1 MATTTNQGVDETNPI
16 AALHFDTPE
25 DAAEGFLKGWEAE
38 DNESSPSP
46 PEEDT
51 EAPESTEQEDTE
63 GEEEE
68 AVDSEEVEE
77 DPEED
82 SEETEDEDEE
92 EESTSKKKVLDDDS
106 LVEVKVDD
114 EVLKVSV
121 KDLKRLYGQEA
132 SLTKKSQQVAATR
145 KSMEQ
150 EALKTAAVLD
160 KMYKKA
166 EERWK
171 PYSEVDMLLASKQL
185 DSDQFAALRSEA
197 QAAWEDFKFVSEEA
211 DSFIKES
218 QAQQQNKLKEAAVDA
233 IKVLKENIPNWNTNL
248 YDSIR
253 EYAVNHGM
261 PSDMVNSLVDP
272 VAIQIIHKARLYDE
286 AKKIVTKKKDLKPKK
301 ILKTTKA
308 SDPKAMTPNKTAEN
322 AQRLKASGDLDDAA
336 ELFLSRWSA

>member
-1 MATTTNQGVDETNPI
+1 MSTTTNQGVDSNNSK
-16 AALHFDTPE
+16 AALHFDTTE
-25 DAAEGFLKGWEAE
+25 DAAEGFLKGWEDEA
-38 DNESSPSP
+38 NESSPSP

-51 EAPESTEQEDTE
+51 EAPESTEQEDLE

-68 AVDSEEVEE
+68 VVDSEEVTE

-82 SEETEDEDEE
+82 SEEAETETEDTDPDP
-92 EESTSKKKVLDDDS
+92 KKVLEDES
-106 LVEVKVDD
+106 LVEIKVDD

-132 SLTKKSQQVAATR
+132 SLTKKSQQVAAKR
-145 KSMEQ
+145 KEMEQ
-150 EALKTAAVLD
+150 ESLKTAAILD

-185 DSDQFAALRSEA
+185 DTDQFAALRAEA
-197 QAAWEDFKFVSEEA
+197 QAAYEDFRFVSEEA
-211 DSFIKES
+211 DSFLKQS
-218 QAQQQNKLKEAAVDA
+218 QSQQQQKLKEAAVDA
-233 IKVLKENIPNWNTNL
+233 VKVLKENIPNWNTNL

-261 PSDMVNSLVDP
+261 PQEMVNSLVDP

-286 AKKIVTKKKDLKPKK
+286 GKKIATKKKDLSPKK
-301 ILKTTKA
+301 MLKTTKA
-308 SDPKAMTPNKTAEN
+308 SDPKAMNPNKMAES

>member
-1 MATTTNQGVDETNPI
+1 MSTTTNQGVDSNNSK
-16 AALHFDTPE
+16 AALHFDTTE
-25 DAAEGFLKGWEAE
+25 DAAEGFLKGWEDEA
-38 DNESSPSP
+38 NESSPSP

-51 EAPESTEQEDTE
+51 EAPESTEQEDLE

-68 AVDSEEVEE
+68 VVDSEEVTE

-82 SEETEDEDEE
+82 SEEAEIETEDTDPDP
-92 EESTSKKKVLDDDS
+92 KKVLEDES
-106 LVEVKVDD
+106 LVEIKVDD

-132 SLTKKSQQVAATR
+132 SLTKKSQQVAAKR
-145 KSMEQ
+145 KEMEQ
-150 EALKTAAVLD
+150 ESLKTAAILD

-185 DSDQFAALRSEA
+185 DTEQFAALRAEA
-197 QAAWEDFKFVSEEA
+197 QAAYEDFRFVSEEA
-211 DSFIKES
+211 DSFLKQS
-218 QAQQQNKLKEAAVDA
+218 QSQQQQKLKEAAVDA
-233 IKVLKENIPNWNTNL
+233 VKVLKENIPNWNTNL

-261 PSDMVNSLVDP
+261 PQEMVNSLVDP

-286 AKKIVTKKKDLKPKK
+286 GKKIATKKKDLSPKK
-301 ILKTTKA
+301 MLKTTKA
-308 SDPKAMTPNKTAEN
+308 SDPKAMNPNKMAES

>member
-1 MATTTNQGVDETNPI
+1 VDETNPT
-16 AALHFDTPE
+16 ADLHFDTPE

-185 DSDQFAALRSEA
+185 DSDQSLHYA
-197 QAAWEDFKFVSEEA
+197 Q
-211 DSFIKES
+211 
-218 QAQQQNKLKEAAVDA
+218 KLKLLG
-233 IKVLKENIPNWNTNL
+233 KTLNLSLKRLTLLLRRARLNNRISLKKLLLMQSKYSKRTSLTGIQTSTIPF
-248 YDSIR
+248 R

-286 AKKIVTKKKDLKPKK
+286 AKKIVTKKK
-301 ILKTTKA
+301 IL
-308 SDPKAMTPNKTAEN
+308 SL
-322 AQRLKASGDLDDAA
+322 RRS
-336 ELFLSRWSA
+336 

>member
-1 MATTTNQGVDETNPI
+1 MSTTTNQGVDSNNSK
-16 AALHFDTPE
+16 AALHFDTTE
-25 DAAEGFLKGWEAE
+25 DAAEGFLKGWEDEA
-38 DNESSPSP
+38 NESSPSP

-51 EAPESTEQEDTE
+51 EAPESTEQEDLE

-68 AVDSEEVEE
+68 VVDSEEVTE

-82 SEETEDEDEE
+82 SEEAETETEDTDPDP
-92 EESTSKKKVLDDDS
+92 KKVLEDES
-106 LVEVKVDD
+106 LVEIKVDD

-132 SLTKKSQQVAATR
+132 SLTKKSQQVAAKR
-145 KSMEQ
+145 KEMEQ
-150 EALKTAAVLD
+150 ESLKTAAILD

-185 DSDQFAALRSEA
+185 DTEQFAALRAEA
-197 QAAWEDFKFVSEEA
+197 QAAYEDFRFVSEEA
-211 DSFIKES
+211 DSFLKQS
-218 QAQQQNKLKEAAVDA
+218 QSQQQQKLKEAAVDA
-233 IKVLKENIPNWNTNL
+233 VKVLKENIPNWNTNL

-261 PSDMVNSLVDP
+261 PPEMVNSLVDP

-286 AKKIVTKKKDLKPKK
+286 GKKIATKKKDLSPKK
-301 ILKTTKA
+301 MLKTTKA
-308 SDPKAMTPNKTAEN
+308 SDPKAMNPNKMAES

>member
-1 MATTTNQGVDETNPI
+1 MDTTTNQGVDSNNSK

-25 DAAEGFLKGWEAE
+25 DAAEGFLKGWESE

-51 EAPESTEQEDTE
+51 EAPESTEQEDQE

-68 AVDSEEVEE
+68 VVDSEEVTE

-82 SEETEDEDEE
+82 SEEAEIETEDTDPDP
-92 EESTSKKKVLDDDS
+92 KKVLEDES
-106 LVEVKVDD
+106 LVEIKVDD

-132 SLTKKSQQVAATR
+132 SLTKKSQQVAAKR
-145 KSMEQ
+145 KEMEQ
-150 EALKTAAVLD
+150 ESLKTAAILD

-185 DSDQFAALRSEA
+185 DTDQFAALRAEA
-197 QAAWEDFKFVSEEA
+197 QAAYEDFRFVSEEA
-211 DSFIKES
+211 DSFLKQS
-218 QAQQQNKLKEAAVDA
+218 QSQQQQKLKEAAVDA
-233 IKVLKENIPNWNTNL
+233 VKVLKENIPNWNTNL

-261 PSDMVNSLVDP
+261 PPEMVNSLVDP

-286 AKKIVTKKKDLKPKK
+286 GKKIATKKKDLSPKK
-301 ILKTTKA
+301 MLKTTKA
-308 SDPKAMTPNKTAEN
+308 SDPKAMNPNKMAES